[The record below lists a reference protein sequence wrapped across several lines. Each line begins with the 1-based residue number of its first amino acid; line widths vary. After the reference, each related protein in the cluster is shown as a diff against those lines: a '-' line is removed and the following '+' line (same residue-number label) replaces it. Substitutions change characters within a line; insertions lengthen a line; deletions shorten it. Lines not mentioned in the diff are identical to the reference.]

1 MKRRDFIK
9 KCGMISGLLLSSVMT
24 NCNLLENRKS
34 NFIVIISDDAG
45 YADFGFTNNKIK
57 HTPNIDKLANQG
69 TIFKQGYVT
78 AAVCCPSRMGLITGK
93 YQQRFGA
100 ECNCPFEP
108 TPGFTKGDLGL
119 DLEEKSIADFLKP
132 HGYKSTMIGKW
143 HLGEEEHHHPLNR
156 GFDECF
162 GFLSGSR
169 SFWPLKNPSHGAAIY
184 KNDKIIDETNT
195 ISYTTDNFTD
205 SAIDFIDR
213 NKNNPFFIYLSY
225 NAVHTPM
232 HAKEEDIEHFSEVAP
247 EKRKIY
253 SAMTKSLDE
262 NIEKLVSKLKN
273 EKLIENTLLFF
284 VNDNGGATNNASDN
298 TPLRGHKG
306 TYFEGGIK
314 VPFFISWKSKLKSK
328 QEYNYPVSSLDIL
341 PTLLSAAN
349 INYDNENFDGVN
361 LIPYLKGDK
370 QESPHEFLYWR
381 FWHVSA
387 VRYKNWK
394 LLKVADNPLQEDR
407 KLLQPLALFDLQ
419 TDPFET
425 ENVAEKNPQIMDKLY
440 EKLLEWESTLSQ
452 PRWYDG
458 NGWEHWAKIQ
468 LKNHQL

>member
-9 KCGMISGLLLSSVMT
+9 KCGITSGLFFTASYI
-24 NCNLLENRKS
+24 NCSTGKKKKP

-45 YADFGFTNNKIK
+45 YADFGFTNDKIK
-57 HTPNIDKLANQG
+57 HTPNIDKLAKSG

-108 TPGFTKGDLGL
+108 TPGFTKDDLGL
-119 DLEEKSIADFLKP
+119 DLKEKTIADFLKP

-143 HLGEEEHHHPLNR
+143 HLGEEEHHHPLKR

-162 GFLSGSR
+162 GFLAGSR
-169 SFWPLKNPSHGAAIY
+169 SYWALKNPSHGAAIY
-184 KNDKIIDETNT
+184 KNDEIIDETNA
-195 ISYTTDNFTD
+195 ISYTTENFTD

-213 NKNNPFFIYLSY
+213 NKSNPFFIYLSY

-232 HAKEEDIEHFSEVAP
+232 HAKEEDIEHFSEVTP

-262 NIEKLVSKLKN
+262 NIEKLISKLN
-273 EKLIENTLLFF
+273 AERLLENTVIFF

-298 TPLRGHKG
+298 KPLRGHKG

-314 VPFFISWKSKLKSK
+314 VPFFVSWKGKLGRNR
-328 QEYNYPVSSLDIL
+328 EYRHPVSSMDIL
-341 PTLLSAAN
+341 PTILSAAN
-349 INYDNENFDGVN
+349 INYNQTNFDGVN
-361 LIPYLKGDK
+361 LIPYLKGDIN
-370 QESPHEFLYWR
+370 ENPHEYLFWR
-381 FWHVSA
+381 FWHVA
-387 VRYKNWK
+387 VVRYKDWK
-394 LLKVADNPLQEDR
+394 LLKVAENPLQKDR
-407 KLLQPLALFDLQ
+407 KLLQPLALFDLKA
-419 TDPFET
+419 DPFET
-425 ENVAEKNPQIMDKLY
+425 KNVAENNPQVRDKLIK
-440 EKLLEWESTLSQ
+440 KLLAWESNLAQ

-458 NGWEHWAKIQ
+458 ERWEHWAKIQ
-468 LKNHQL
+468 LENHKI